1 MFPCSFSAFVVMLMV
16 VVGGG
21 AVGAAEGRL
30 ESVGILAAGAG
41 SSLAVRTSGIA
52 TLVAVTAADPRTV
65 VIELAGIGSD
75 RRDMKVGDG
84 AGMISRIAIES
95 VRKTGSQSVTR
106 VRVSLASAYRH
117 RVRISGNIVYVDFER
132 VGATAPSLARAAA
145 SLPAPAPSAHVA
157 PVRAAVAAAASPN
170 PPKPAA
176 PANSTRTASKA
187 SPAVPASAANNVPRN
202 RPAPSGA
209 AVASAARPGSN
220 AGPQIV
226 PPATSANDLS
236 PQWRWLAIA
245 EPLRNSVNPPQ
256 PLPATPPRAWVP
268 VVLKD
273 GTTVFSYGD
282 HTEIDGQLTFMLPFD
297 DSEAPKV
304 EAVSVH
310 ASAVDLSATTLAAE
324 SVKSAR
330 YTATRG
336 PREFADFSQEISAV
350 LGAVPLQPTPA
361 ARVSLVEA
369 VRQRLMDWPREHYG
383 YRAREIGEAI
393 GMLDP
398 MLTQLRAAAGVN
410 RVDLSLVAPMAPP
423 PPPMPVSPPTLVDL
437 LENAMRFVSLLTVPA
452 ERTAVLRATS
462 ASLARHRADLP
473 AVWYA
478 SRQRRVTEALT
489 SETRVDE
496 AYRKLAAGLLERA
509 VRAARDGN
517 VPAITALQSD
527 LMEQDR
533 RLGKKRQDVV
543 SSTMAALQVQ
553 FDAAAYTALLRSRR

>member
-1 MFPCSFSAFVVMLMV
+1 M
-16 VVGGG
+16 
-21 AVGAAEGRL
+21 
-30 ESVGILAAGAG
+30 
-41 SSLAVRTSGIA
+41 A

-84 AGMISRIAIES
+84 AGMISRIAIETVS
-95 VRKTGSQSVTR
+95 KTGSQSVTR

-132 VGATAPSLARAAA
+132 AGVPAPSLARAV
-145 SLPAPAPSAHVA
+145 PAPTAPIASVPAA
-157 PVRAAVAAAASPN
+157 PVRAGAAASLSSPK
-170 PPKPAA
+170 PPKPAS
-176 PANSTRTASKA
+176 STTAA
-187 SPAVPASAANNVPRN
+187 SNAGRSSPR
-202 RPAPSGA
+202 PVPSGA
-209 AVASAARPGSN
+209 AVASAARPGN
-220 AGPQIV
+220 NPAPQ
-226 PPATSANDLS
+226 PPPPVTPASDLS

-256 PLPATPPRAWVP
+256 AMPAAPPRAWLP

-273 GTTVFSYGD
+273 GSTVFSYGD
-282 HTEIDGQLTFMLPFD
+282 HTEIDGQLTLLLPFD
-297 DSEAPKV
+297 DSESPKV
-304 EAVSVH
+304 EAVSLH
-310 ASAVDLSATTLAAE
+310 ASAVDLGATTLAAE
-324 SVKSAR
+324 SVRGAR

-350 LGAVPLQPTPA
+350 LGAVPLQSTPA

-398 MLTQLRAAAGVN
+398 MLNQLRAAAGVN

-423 PPPMPVSPPTLVDL
+423 PPPMPVRPPTLVDL
-437 LENAMRFVSLLTVPA
+437 LENAMRFVSMLTVPA

-473 AVWYA
+473 AVWY
-478 SRQRRVTEALT
+478 STRQRRVTDALT
-489 SETRVDE
+489 SESRVDE
-496 AYRKLAAGLLERA
+496 AYRKLAAGLIERA

-543 SSTMAALQVQ
+543 SSTMAALQAQ
-553 FDAAAYTALLRSRR
+553 FEAAAYTALLRSRR